1 MIKYDGGCEF
11 SGTKIDLISELTV
24 VIRRMVEKGV
34 LDDGDLDL
42 LVKTVKMPMEDIQA
56 ENKRAV
62 ENMSELDKLL
72 MKLITGID
80 ADKIVSMQI
89 KSPRW

>member
-24 VIRRMVEKGV
+24 IMKRMVEKGV
-34 LDDGDLDL
+34 LDDGDIDL

-62 ENMSELDKLL
+62 EYMSEFDKLM
-72 MKLITGID
+72 MKLITGVD
-80 ADKIVSMQI
+80 VDKIASMVVDD
-89 KSPRW
+89 

>member
-24 VIRRMVEKGV
+24 IMKRMVEKGV
-34 LDDGDLDL
+34 LADESIDL

-56 ENKRAV
+56 ENKRAIAD
-62 ENMSELDKLL
+62 MSEFDRFM

-80 ADKIVSMQI
+80 ADKIASMEVDD
-89 KSPRW
+89 

>member
-24 VIRRMVEKGV
+24 IMKRMVEKGV
-34 LDDGDLDL
+34 LDDGDIDL
-42 LVKTVKMPMEDIQA
+42 LVKTVKMPMEEIQA

-62 ENMSELDKLL
+62 EDMSELDKLL
-72 MKLITGID
+72 MKLFTGVD
-80 ADKIVSMQI
+80 ADKIASMAVDD
-89 KSPRW
+89 

>member
-1 MIKYDGGCEF
+1 MIKFDGGCCEF

-24 VIRRMVEKGV
+24 IMKRMVEKGV
-34 LDDGDLDL
+34 LDDYDIDL
-42 LVKTVKMPMEDIQA
+42 LVKTVKMPMEDIQT

-62 ENMSELDKLL
+62 EDMSEFDRFM

-80 ADKIVSMQI
+80 ADKIASMEVDD
-89 KSPRW
+89 

>member
-1 MIKYDGGCEF
+1 MIKYDGSCCEF

-24 VIRRMVEKGV
+24 VIRRMVEKDV

-42 LVKTVKMPMEDIQA
+42 LVKTVKMPMGDIRA
-56 ENKRAV
+56 ENKKSV
-62 ENMSELDKLL
+62 ENMSEFDRFM

-80 ADKIVSMQI
+80 ADKIASMVVDD
-89 KSPRW
+89 

>member
-24 VIRRMVEKGV
+24 IMKRMVEKGV
-34 LDDGDLDL
+34 LDDDDIDL

-56 ENKRAV
+56 ENKKSV
-62 ENMSELDKLL
+62 ENMLEFDKLL
-72 MKLITGID
+72 MKLFTGID
-80 ADKIVSMQI
+80 ADKIASM
-89 KSPRW
+89 RVDD

>member
-1 MIKYDGGCEF
+1 MIKYDGGCCEF

-24 VIRRMVEKGV
+24 IMKRMVEKGV
-34 LDDGDLDL
+34 LDDGDIDL

-56 ENKRAV
+56 ENKGVV
-62 ENMSELDKLL
+62 EDMSEFDKLM

-80 ADKIVSMQI
+80 ADKIASM
-89 KSPRW
+89 RVDN

>member
-1 MIKYDGGCEF
+1 MIKYDGGCCEF

-24 VIRRMVEKGV
+24 IMRRMVEKGV

-42 LVKTVKMPMEDIQA
+42 LVKIVKMPMEDVQA

-62 ENMSELDKLL
+62 EDMSEFDKLM

-80 ADKIVSMQI
+80 ADKIASMVVDD
-89 KSPRW
+89 

>member
-1 MIKYDGGCEF
+1 MIKFDGGCEF

-24 VIRRMVEKGV
+24 IMKRMVEKGV
-34 LDDGDLDL
+34 LDDYDIDL

-62 ENMSELDKLL
+62 EDMSEFDKLL
-72 MKLITGID
+72 MKLFTGVD
-80 ADKIVSMQI
+80 ADKIASMEVDD
-89 KSPRW
+89 

>member
-24 VIRRMVEKGV
+24 IMKRMVEKDV

-56 ENKRAV
+56 ETKKAL
-62 ENMSELDKLL
+62 EDMSEFDRFM

-80 ADKIVSMQI
+80 ADKIASMEVDD
-89 KSPRW
+89 

>member
-24 VIRRMVEKGV
+24 IMKRMVEKGV
-34 LDDGDLDL
+34 LDDGDIDL
-42 LVKTVKMPMEDIQA
+42 LVKTVKMPMEEIQA

-62 ENMSELDKLL
+62 EDMSEFDKLL
-72 MKLITGID
+72 MKLFTGVD
-80 ADKIVSMQI
+80 ADKIVSMAADN
-89 KSPRW
+89 